1 MCAKSVRHNYYIN
14 KGSSTF
20 SRILQNQYYSIG
32 KVRVLLKE
40 SKGKTNE
47 WTEKLRIFCD
57 RQNIYISER
66 NIQLVIS

>member
-47 WTEKLRIFCD
+47 
-57 RQNIYISER
+57 
-66 NIQLVIS
+66 